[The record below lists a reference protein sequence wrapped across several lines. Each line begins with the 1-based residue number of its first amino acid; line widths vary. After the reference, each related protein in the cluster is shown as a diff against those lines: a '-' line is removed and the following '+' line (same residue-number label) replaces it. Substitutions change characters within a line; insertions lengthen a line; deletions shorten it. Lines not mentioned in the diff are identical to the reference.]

1 MAIIFIPGKL
11 RSLKNLIREK
21 LRKERFTVIVEGDII
36 MFERFKK
43 TIFKIIPPSRRF
55 MDRKFEE
62 NEELVRST
70 MIQETEHIH
79 REILDVAEEFRNSKE
94 HEAAMMSA
102 VIQETVDMHREI
114 LDVVEEFRKSKEN
127 DASMMST
134 IIQETANIHR
144 EILDVTEEFRK
155 NNLLYADLLKEL
167 KDALNQANSN
177 QEKLHQRQDDIIK
190 LINAVGD
197 NENLKQDAR
206 YNEIA
211 KLIKSSFDET
221 AKSINDQIVDVTSKI
236 AMNQNNLMDK
246 YNIQTDKIT
255 QLGRTEEENTWANVF
270 HDVIKDSVWLQNKA
284 FAPGRWAAGYQMLYV
299 MYRILDSVKPK
310 KILELGLGQ
319 TTRMI
324 SQYSGYY
331 HAEHQVVEHDPKW
344 IEFFATSYEVPDNV
358 KFVNLETIVDKYLD
372 DEAVIMYRDFE
383 EQFRGQKFDFI
394 CIDAPI
400 GGKAIK
406 YARVDILKIIPECL
420 ETDFAILIDDTTR
433 IGENNTIKLLQ
444 KIFEENGIEH
454 VTKRYEGKK
463 SSTIFT
469 TEKYSF
475 LTSL

>member
-1 MAIIFIPGKL
+1 M
-11 RSLKNLIREK
+11 
-21 LRKERFTVIVEGDII
+21 
-36 MFERFKK
+36 MFESFKK
-43 TIFKIIPPSRRF
+43 AIFKIIPPSRRF
-55 MDRKFEE
+55 MDRKFDE
-62 NEELVRST
+62 NEAALRST
-70 MIQETEHIH
+70 MIQETEIIH
-79 REILDVAEEFRNSKE
+79 REILDVAEEFR
-94 HEAAMMSA
+94 
-102 VIQETVDMHREI
+102 
-114 LDVVEEFRKSKEN
+114 KSKEN
-127 DASMMST
+127 EASMMST
-134 IIQETANIHR
+134 VIQETANIHR
-144 EILDVTEEFRK
+144 EILDVAEEFRK
-155 NNLLYADLLKEL
+155 NNLLYVDLLKEL
-167 KDALNQANSN
+167 KSALNQANSN
-177 QEKLHQRQDDIIK
+177 QERLHQRQDEIIE
-190 LINAVGD
+190 LINAAGD
-197 NENLKQDAR
+197 KVNLKQDTICD
-206 YNEIA
+206 EITE
-211 KLIKSSFDET
+211 LIKNAGSSFDEA
-221 AKSINDQIVDVTSKI
+221 AKSINDQIVDATSKI
-236 AMNQNNLMDK
+236 AMNQKNLMDK
-246 YNIQTDKIT
+246 YNTQTDKIT
-255 QLGRTEEENTWANVF
+255 MLGRIEEENTWANVF
-270 HDVIKDSVWLQNKA
+270 HDVIKDSVWLRNKA

-420 ETDFAILIDDTTR
+420 ETDFVILIDDTTR

>member
-1 MAIIFIPGKL
+1 M
-11 RSLKNLIREK
+11 
-21 LRKERFTVIVEGDII
+21 

-43 TIFKIIPPSRRF
+43 AIFKIIPPSRRF
-55 MDRKFEE
+55 MDRKFDE
-62 NEELVRST
+62 NEAALRST
-70 MIQETEHIH
+70 MIQETEIIH
-79 REILDVAEEFRNSKE
+79 REILGVA
-94 HEAAMMSA
+94 
-102 VIQETVDMHREI
+102 
-114 LDVVEEFRKSKEN
+114 EEFRKSKEN
-127 DASMMST
+127 EASMMST
-134 IIQETANIHR
+134 VIQETANIHR
-144 EILDVTEEFRK
+144 EILDVAEEFRK
-155 NNLLYADLLKEL
+155 NSLLYVDLLKEL
-167 KDALNQANSN
+167 KSALNQANSN
-177 QEKLHQRQDDIIK
+177 QERLHQRQDEIIE
-190 LINAVGD
+190 LINAAGD
-197 NENLKQDAR
+197 KVNLKQDTICD
-206 YNEIA
+206 EITE
-211 KLIKSSFDET
+211 LIKNAGSSFDEA
-221 AKSINDQIVDVTSKI
+221 AKSINDQIVDATSKI
-236 AMNQNNLMDK
+236 AMNQKNLMDK
-246 YNIQTDKIT
+246 YNTQTDKIT
-255 QLGRTEEENTWANVF
+255 MLGRIEEENTWANVF
-270 HDVIKDSVWLQNKA
+270 HDVIKDSVWLRNKA

-420 ETDFAILIDDTTR
+420 ETDFVILIDDTTR

>member
-1 MAIIFIPGKL
+1 
-11 RSLKNLIREK
+11 
-21 LRKERFTVIVEGDII
+21 
-36 MFERFKK
+36 
-43 TIFKIIPPSRRF
+43 
-55 MDRKFEE
+55 
-62 NEELVRST
+62 
-70 MIQETEHIH
+70 
-79 REILDVAEEFRNSKE
+79 
-94 HEAAMMSA
+94 
-102 VIQETVDMHREI
+102 
-114 LDVVEEFRKSKEN
+114 
-127 DASMMST
+127 
-134 IIQETANIHR
+134 
-144 EILDVTEEFRK
+144 
-155 NNLLYADLLKEL
+155 
-167 KDALNQANSN
+167 
-177 QEKLHQRQDDIIK
+177 
-190 LINAVGD
+190 
-197 NENLKQDAR
+197 
-206 YNEIA
+206 
-211 KLIKSSFDET
+211 
-221 AKSINDQIVDVTSKI
+221 
-236 AMNQNNLMDK
+236 
-246 YNIQTDKIT
+246 
-255 QLGRTEEENTWANVF
+255 
-270 HDVIKDSVWLQNKA
+270 
-284 FAPGRWAAGYQMLYV
+284 MLYV